1 MTVNVKQ
8 PFAELNASVST
19 SSEIKIPIPVNY
31 LTFLEYSEKYRT
43 NLRIYIV

>member
-19 SSEIKIPIPVNY
+19 SSEIKNPIPLNY
-31 LTFLEYSEKYRT
+31 LTSVEYSDKYQTR
-43 NLRIYIV
+43 LRIYIV